1 MIDDKFKVWLIEAN
15 TNPDITVTSPVLAK
29 VIPPMLENLL
39 RIAIDP
45 IFPPNQFLKSK
56 KHLIPTNI
64 YENNK
69 FELIF
74 DEKIDG
80 N

>member
-1 MIDDKFKVWLIEAN
+1 MQLGFISFI
-15 TNPDITVTSPVLAK
+15 
-29 VIPPMLENLL
+29 

-45 IFPPNQFLKSK
+45 IFPPPEFTKWPGVNYLKYVDNIFL
-56 KHLIPTNI
+56 
-64 YENNK
+64 NNK

-74 DEKIDG
+74 DEKTDA